1 MRPGSIVILLSAVL
15 ATSCSNKKNAKETA
29 VVNVS
34 TVAVVKKDLKLD
46 DVYVADIQA
55 VRNVEIRSSVQGYV
69 ETIYVDEGQH
79 VKEGQL
85 LFKLRDNEYRN
96 EVLKAK
102 AQLNV
107 AGADKLQAEVE
118 YERVKGLVDKKI
130 VAATELAL
138 AASKVKVAGSRVEEA
153 TSNLEIANHRLSY
166 TSIRA
171 PFDGFIDRIP
181 LKKGSLVSEGTLIS
195 SISDI
200 NSVYAYFNISE
211 NEYLK
216 YRRMLADD
224 TATGQEI
231 ASLILSD
238 GKEYDHRGRIEA
250 VTSEFEENTGSIA
263 IRARFP
269 NPAHLLRHHATGKIK
284 LSDHHVG
291 ALLVPQRSTFEIQ
304 DKTYVFVIDK
314 NNVAHMRHFTPA
326 GRTDQNYIVGSGL
339 NEGEVIAWEGIQFLK
354 DGMKVNPQRKAE

>member
-1 MRPGSIVILLSAVL
+1 MRPGNLVILLYAAMAV
-15 ATSCSNKKNAKETA
+15 SCSNKNTSKETA

-34 TVAVVKKDLKLD
+34 TVVVEKKDLKLD

-55 VRNVEIRSSVQGYV
+55 VRNVEIRSSAQSYL
-69 ETIYVDEGQH
+69 ETIFVDEGEH
-79 VKEGQL
+79 VKEGQI
-85 LFKLRDNEYRN
+85 LFKLRDNEFRN
-96 EVLKAK
+96 EVLKAR

-107 AGADKLQAEVE
+107 AGADKIQAEVE

-130 VAATELAL
+130 VASTELAL
-138 AASKVKVAGSRVEEA
+138 AASKVKVAASRVEEA

-166 TSIRA
+166 TNIRA

-216 YRRMLADD
+216 YRRMLVDD
-224 TATGQEI
+224 TASGQEV

-284 LSDHHVG
+284 LSDHHSG

-304 DKTYVFVIDK
+304 DKTYVFVVDK
-314 NNVAHMRHFTPA
+314 NNVVHMRHFTPA
-326 GRTDQNYIVGSGL
+326 GRADQNYIVGAGL
-339 NEGEVIAWEGIQFLK
+339 AEGEVIAWEGIQFLK
-354 DGMKVNPQRKAE
+354 EGMKVNPQRKAD

>member
-1 MRPGSIVILLSAVL
+1 MRSGSIVILLFAVIAL
-15 ATSCSNKKNAKETA
+15 SCSNKKNAKETV

-34 TVAVVKKDLKLD
+34 TVAVIKKDLKLD

-55 VRNVEIRSSVQGYV
+55 VRNVEIRSSVQGYL
-69 ETIYVDEGQH
+69 ETIYVDEGEH

-130 VAATELAL
+130 VAPTELAL
-138 AASKVKVAGSRVEEA
+138 ATSKMKVAASRVEEA

-200 NSVYAYFNISE
+200 NSIYAYFNISE

-216 YRRMLADD
+216 YRRMLVDD

-269 NPAHLLRHHATGKIK
+269 NPTHLLRHHATGKIK
-284 LSDHHVG
+284 LSDHHEG

-326 GRTDQNYIVGSGL
+326 GRTDQNYIVSSGL
-339 NEGEVIAWEGIQFLK
+339 NEGEIIAWEGIQFLK
-354 DGMKVNPQRKAE
+354 EGMKVNPQRRAE